1 MPNIISLDKSYVR
14 VESACV
20 RERIRNRSWSNAKD
34 REYIDDLLVLEKL
47 VKRGPS
53 CFADSLMYAYLK
65 RKYSEDYIGI
75 KAEFKPDEL
84 EAELRSEEAAR
95 ARLLRESEIRKQETH
110 ERDIRLR
117 KEWLDLGG
125 KE

>member
-1 MPNIISLDKSYVR
+1 MQNIISSDKGYATA
-14 VESACV
+14 ESACV
-20 RERIRNRSWSNAKD
+20 RERIRELSWSNAKD
-34 REYIDDLLVLEKL
+34 REYMDSLLVLEKL

-65 RKYSEDYIGI
+65 IKYREDYTGI

-84 EAELRSEEAAR
+84 KAELKSEEAAS
-95 ARLLRESEIRKQETH
+95 ARLLRESEIRKQEMH
-110 ERDIRLR
+110 ERDSRLR
-117 KEWLDLGG
+117 KEWLNLGG